1 MAGFDIANGV
11 FASLVGLFQGST
23 IQVDTSVMV
32 NKANQVSNAISK
44 MEGTFEELQRI
55 VSGTNG
61 YWIGDAAE
69 HHRRMFYDEKED
81 ISKILNRLKEHP
93 EDLKQMATGYERTE
107 KDLAEKNQQLRND
120 YI

>member
-1 MAGFDIANGV
+1 MADFDIAKGV
-11 FASLVGLFQGST
+11 LASVASWFQGST
-23 IQVDTSVMV
+23 IQVDTSVMID
-32 NKANQVSNAISK
+32 KANQVSSAISK
-44 MEGTFEELQRI
+44 MEGTFGELQRI

-69 HHRRMFYDEKED
+69 HHRKMFYDEKED
-81 ISKILNRLKEHP
+81 IAKILNRLKEHP
-93 EDLKQMATGYERTE
+93 EDLKQMAAGYERTE

>member
-1 MAGFDIANGV
+1 MAEFDIAGGV
-11 FASLVGLFQGST
+11 LASWFQGST

-32 NKANQVSNAISK
+32 NKANQVSHAISR
-44 MEGTFEELQRI
+44 MERTFSQLQQI

-69 HHRRMFYDEKED
+69 HHRKMFYDEKED
-81 ISKILNRLKEHP
+81 IIKILNRLKEHP
-93 EDLKQMATGYERTE
+93 QDLKQMAAGYEKTE
-107 KDLAEKNQQLRND
+107 KTLAGENQQLRND